1 MRTSQY
7 LIATKKETPA
17 DSEVISH
24 QLMVRAGLIRKLA
37 SGIYTW
43 LPLGLKVL
51 RNVES
56 IIREEMNNI
65 SALEITMPMV
75 QPSDVWEESGR
86 WSEYGPELLRLK
98 DRHSR
103 EFCLGP
109 THEEVITDLIRNELK
124 SYKQLPL
131 TLYQIQS
138 KFRDEVRP
146 RFGVMRAREFV
157 MKDAY
162 SFHATSECLQQT
174 YDAMSEA
181 YSKIFSRL
189 GLEFRSVLADSGS
202 IGGDRS
208 REFHVLA
215 ASGEDA
221 IAFSSE
227 SDYAANIEMTEA
239 ISPKTNLSEPKE
251 IMEQV
256 ATPNVHTISELVMF
270 LKKPIS
276 KTIKTIIV
284 EGSDP
289 GSLVGLIL
297 RGDHQLNAIKAEKI
311 DAIASPLNFA
321 SEDLVFKKCGIGFGS
336 LGPVGLQIKL
346 IADRSVSIMSDF
358 ICGANKQDFHLTGV
372 NWVRDTDLPQVED
385 LRQVEQG
392 DPSPDG
398 KGHLNVMRGIEV
410 GHIFQLGEKYTRAMN
425 GKILDEKG
433 KQTYMAMG
441 CYGIGVSRIVAA
453 AIEQNNDE
461 KGIIWPKSIAPFSLV
476 IIALNIKK
484 SNIVREAANQLYE
497 QAKEFDIDVLLDDRD
512 ERPGIKFADMELIG
526 IPHQIIIGENSL
538 KEGKIE
544 YRRRTEEEKRELSIH
559 EAIPELQ
566 NLIV

>member
-43 LPLGLKVL
+43 LPLGLRVI
-51 RNVES
+51 RHVES
-56 IIREEMNNI
+56 IVREEMNNVG
-65 SALEITMPMV
+65 ALEITMPMV

-131 TLYQIQS
+131 KLYQIQS

-162 SFHATSECLQQT
+162 SFHATNECLQQT

-189 GLEFRSVLADSGS
+189 ELDFRSVLADSGS

-239 ISPKTNLSEPKE
+239 ILPKTTLSEPKE
-251 IMEQV
+251 IMELV
-256 ATPNVHTISELVMF
+256 STPNVHTISELVRF

-276 KTIKTIIV
+276 KTVKTIV
-284 EGSDP
+284 VDGSDP

-311 DAIASPLNFA
+311 AAIASPLSFA
-321 SEDLVFKKCGIGFGS
+321 SEDIVLKRCGAGFGS
-336 LGPVGLQIKL
+336 LGPVGLSIKL

-358 ICGANKQDFHLTGV
+358 ICGANKEDFHLTGV
-372 NWVRDTDLPQVED
+372 NWGRDADLPQIED

-410 GHIFQLGEKYTRAMN
+410 GHIFQLGEKYSRAMEC
-425 GKILDEKG
+425 KILNEKG
-433 KQTYMAMG
+433 EKAYMAMG
-441 CYGIGVSRIVAA
+441 CYGIGISRIVAA
-453 AIEQNNDE
+453 AIEQSNDE
-461 KGIIWPKSIAPFSLV
+461 KGIIWPKSIAPFHLV
-476 IIALNIKK
+476 LIALNIKK
-484 SNIVREAANQLYE
+484 SIMVREAANQLYA
-497 QAKEFDIDVLLDDRD
+497 QAREFGIDVLLDDRD
-512 ERPGIKFADMELIG
+512 ERPGVKFADMELIG

-538 KEGKIE
+538 KEGKVE
-544 YRRRTEEEKRELSIH
+544 YRARIEEEKRELSIH
-559 EAIPELQ
+559 EAIPEVQ
-566 NLIV
+566 NLII